1 MCSYVALGRSLLRLN
16 NCLSSNFYAVDL
28 FKKWEEVEWFVLWD
42 VPNTGVR
49 AGVHDIGTRTSTSS
63 WSIGNQAAQQEVSSR
78 PVSEA
83 SSVFTVANL
92 MQPFY
97 THLLPFTD
105 GFSIHWWPLP
115 RSIVSK
121 NIVKQWFPV
130 STTLS
135 GFKSWKSSIKK
146 KIPLTVCN
154 YMK

>member
-1 MCSYVALGRSLLRLN
+1 MCSYVALDRSLLRLN
-16 NCLSSNFYAVDL
+16 NCLSSNFYAVYL

-49 AGVHDIGTRTSTSS
+49 AGVHNIGTRTSTSS

-78 PVSEA
+78 PVSEVL
-83 SSVFTVANL
+83 SVFTVANL

-97 THLLPFTD
+97 IHLLPFTD
-105 GFSIHWWPLP
+105 GFSIHWWTLP

-130 STTLS
+130 STTLLDLNPENLQLKRK
-135 GFKSWKSSIKK
+135 F
-146 KIPLTVCN
+146 L
-154 YMK
+154 